1 MTQQVRFIPH
11 VKWLWYI
18 CEGWTVKPM
27 PCHHGHYSMIASRR
41 VR

>member
-1 MTQQVRFIPH
+1 MTEEVRFIPH

-27 PCHHGHYSMIASRR
+27 PCHHGRYSMIASRR